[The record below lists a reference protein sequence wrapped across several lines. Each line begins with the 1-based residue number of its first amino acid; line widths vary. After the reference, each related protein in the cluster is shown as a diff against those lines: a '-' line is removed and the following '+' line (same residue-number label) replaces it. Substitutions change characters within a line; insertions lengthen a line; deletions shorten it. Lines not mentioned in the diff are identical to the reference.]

1 MRSTVK
7 TIAIIGGGFSGT
19 LTAINLARFS
29 DSPLRIYLINHGH
42 PVGRGV
48 AYSTRRI
55 EHLLNVASR
64 NMSALADHPSH
75 FVEWL
80 RTRSEYADL
89 PEQELRE
96 LFVPRKVYG
105 DYLRGLLLWYARPIE
120 NGRGVEIEIVDD
132 EAVDIVAGDQGAEV
146 LLAGGPKIE
155 TDKVLL
161 ATGNQPPADWPSAT
175 AAFRHPRYVES
186 PWDEWADRLPGRGEP
201 VVLLGAGLTM
211 VDAFLTL
218 KAHGWQG
225 PMTAVSRHA
234 MLPLSHFKG
243 IEYADFPPPDVATLR
258 LPELV
263 ELVEEQCARL
273 KSRGVNPAI
282 IVDKLRP
289 HTQHVWQNFSL
300 DEKREF
306 CRRYGA
312 RWNVTRHRIA
322 QQIHAQVAAAVAD
335 GSLQLV
341 KGSIRDLHSAGRNIA
356 VTIEDEFGVRRTIEG
371 GLVINCTGPQA
382 SVSAAAVPL
391 LQNLLRQGLVQ
402 VDEMDMGLEVEAD
415 FAVVDQSGDRSSFL
429 FAMGSLLKGTLWET
443 TAVPE
448 LRGQAFRVAQVLL
461 GEILAERRAQE
472 AWSSPFDVEVLEYC
486 I

>member
-1 MRSTVK
+1 MSTVK

-19 LTAINLARFS
+19 LTAVNLARFS
-29 DSPLRIYLINHGH
+29 DSPLRIYLINRGY

-48 AYSTRRI
+48 AYSTPRI
-55 EHLLNVASR
+55 EHLLNVAAR
-64 NMSALADHPSH
+64 NMSALADHPTH

-80 RTRSEYADL
+80 RTRSEYADM
-89 PEQELRE
+89 PEQDLRE
-96 LFVPRKVYG
+96 TFVPRKVYG
-105 DYLRGLLLWYARPIE
+105 DYLRGLLLWYSRPIE
-120 NGRGVEIEIVDD
+120 SGRGVQIETVDD
-132 EAVDIVAGDQGAEV
+132 EAVDIIARNRGAAV
-146 LLAGGPKIE
+146 LLANGMEIE

-161 ATGNQPPADWPSAT
+161 ATGNQPPADLPSAA
-175 AAFRHPRYVES
+175 AAFHHPRYVES
-186 PWDEWADRLPGRGEP
+186 PWEEWENRLPNRSEP

-218 KAHGWQG
+218 MAHGWQG
-225 PMTAVSRHA
+225 PMLAVSRHG

-258 LPELV
+258 MSELV
-263 ELVEEQCARL
+263 ELVEEHCARL
-273 KSRGVNPAI
+273 KGRGVNPAI
-282 IVDKLRP
+282 IVDKIRP
-289 HTQHVWQNFSL
+289 HTQHVWRNFSL

-306 CRRYGA
+306 CQRYST

-322 QQIHAQVAAAVAD
+322 QQIHEQVAAAIAD

-341 KGSIRDLHSAGRNIA
+341 KGSIRDLHSAGRNVA
-356 VTIEDEFGVRRTIEG
+356 VIVDEGRGVPRTIEG
-371 GLVINCTGPQA
+371 GFVINCTGPRA
-382 SVSAAAVPL
+382 SVSAVPL
-391 LQNLLRQGLVQ
+391 FQNLLRRGLVQ
-402 VDEMDMGLEVEAD
+402 VDELDMGLEVEAD
-415 FAVVDQSGDRSSFL
+415 FAVVDQCGDRSAFM

-461 GEILAERRAQE
+461 NESLDGRRSQQ
-472 AWSSPFDVEVLEYC
+472 AWSSQPDAEVLEYC